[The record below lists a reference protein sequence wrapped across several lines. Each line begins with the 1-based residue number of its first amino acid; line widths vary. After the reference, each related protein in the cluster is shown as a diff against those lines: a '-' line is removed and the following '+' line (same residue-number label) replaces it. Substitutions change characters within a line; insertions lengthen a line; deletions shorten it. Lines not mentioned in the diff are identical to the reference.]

1 MAENLIDA
9 ILAGR
14 VEDPDGGP
22 NLSVP
27 TKSIVI
33 EQSLDGREADLIAEL
48 GFGSRLAV
56 VSDLN
61 TRDALGKRVEGALSS
76 MARVERVVLPGT
88 PHADIE
94 TVALLEKETAQADA
108 LIAVGS
114 GTINDLCKL
123 TSARAEKPYA
133 VFATAPSM
141 NGYTSVNAAITVDG
155 LKKTLPA
162 QGAAGV
168 FMDLRVL
175 ADAPKR
181 MILSGFGD
189 SICRSTAQTDW
200 LLANLLWGTPYR
212 EAPYRLLAEDE
223 RALLSEPEALTAGG
237 LDAMECLARTLVLS
251 GLGMTICGG
260 STPASQG
267 EHMISHFM
275 DMLPPSGWPGAFHG
289 EQIAVT
295 TLTVARLQERVLADG
310 TLRLSPTALARED
323 VHAVFG
329 DGLGAMCWEE
339 FEHKCLTAKEAGHMN
354 ARLENDW
361 DGFREQLSAV
371 SKPSAILEDAL
382 RRAGAPVTPEDLGLS
397 RKFYEQAV
405 LYARTIR
412 NRYCFLDLASD
423 AGVLT
428 AEAVKDL

>member
-14 VEDPDGGP
+14 VEDPDGGV
-22 NLSVP
+22 NLTVP
-27 TKSIVI
+27 TKLIAI
-33 EQSLDGREADLIAEL
+33 ERSLNGREADLVAKL

-56 VSDLN
+56 VGDLN
-61 TRDALGKRVEGALSS
+61 TREALGERVEKALTSI
-76 MARVERVVLPGT
+76 ARIDQIVLPGT
-88 PHADIE
+88 PHADME
-94 TVALLEKETAQADA
+94 TVALLEEETVRADA

-123 TSARAEKPYA
+123 ASARSEKPYA

-155 LKKTLPA
+155 LKRTLPA
-162 QGAAGV
+162 QGATGV
-168 FMDLRVL
+168 FMDLQVL

-181 MILSGFGD
+181 MIHSGFGD
-189 SICRSTAQTDW
+189 SICRPTAQADW
-200 LLANLLWGTPYR
+200 LLAHLLQGTPYR
-212 EAPYRLLAEDE
+212 EAPYSLLTEDE
-223 RALLSEPEALTAGG
+223 SELLLEPEALTTGG

-251 GLGMTICGG
+251 GFGMTICGG

-275 DMLPPSGWPGAFHG
+275 DMLPPPGWPGAFHG

-295 TLTVARLQERVLADG
+295 TLTAARLQERVLADE
-310 TLRLSPTALARED
+310 TPHLLPTALTRED
-323 VHAVFG
+323 VHTVFG
-329 DGLGAMCWEE
+329 DELGTLCWKE
-339 FEHKCLTAKEAGHMN
+339 FEQKCITAREAEDMN
-354 ARLENDW
+354 ARLVTDW
-361 DGFREQLSAV
+361 DGFREQLSVVSTSAAV
-371 SKPSAILEDAL
+371 LEEGL
-382 RRAGAPVTPEDLGLS
+382 RRVGAPVTPEDIGLS
-397 RKFYEQAV
+397 REFYERAI

-428 AEAVKDL
+428 AETVKDL